1 MAAMFQLAE
10 LTQLNDCFRPLSQ
23 RGGARA
29 YFLRIAA
36 YSGDVAE
43 FLRRYYGKAR
53 DCFAAMDSPPP
64 VESWSIPD

>member
-43 FLRRYYGKAR
+43 FLRR
-53 DCFAAMDSPPP
+53 D
-64 VESWSIPD
+64 